1 MKSGYI
7 AIGLLLLCCVLY
19 YAYSSRITA
28 TGLSDIVDLSN
39 GPITIEGSNVML
51 PTSSTPAFTHSLFI
65 YFKDG
70 ESGETMNIIYR
81 GDATPYEESIYLT
94 GGTEPK
100 VTYKIGYTL
109 DGADSVNQT
118 TSLVIPIQKWVHIT
132 YVISEN
138 TIETYKDGT
147 LMYSE
152 YFTNSNLNS
161 SGSALDGNDI
171 EIGVSNPTI
180 SGYIAK
186 YKYFNK
192 ALNIDEITATHN
204 DLLSEI
210 GSSKTHNDYGLL
222 LSLRQGNSE
231 LSNLFSI

>member
-19 YAYSSRITA
+19 YAYYSRITA
-28 TGLSDIVDLSN
+28 TGLSDIIDLSN
-39 GPITIEGSNVML
+39 GSITIDGSNVML
-51 PTSSTPAFTHSLFI
+51 STSSTPAFTHSLFI

-70 ESGETMNIIYR
+70 ASVDSMKIISR
-81 GDATPYEESIYLT
+81 GDSGAYEEFIDLS

-100 VTYKIGYTL
+100 VTYNITHTQG
-109 DGADSVNQT
+109 GNNNET

-152 YFTNSNLNS
+152 YFTNPNLTS
-161 SGSALDGNDI
+161 TGSALDGNDI
-171 EIGVSNPTI
+171 TIGESSPNI

-192 ALNIDEITATHN
+192 ALNIDEITAMHN

-210 GSSKTHNDYGLL
+210 GSSKTQDEYGLL
-222 LSLRQGNSE
+222 LSLRQGGSE
-231 LSNLFSI
+231 FSNLFSI